1 MARTIAV
8 ASQKGGVAKT
18 TTVVNLAASL
28 AVLKYR
34 TVAVDLDPQNA
45 VGYGL
50 GLSREDMNE
59 GIYDVLNNRKALTD
73 VILPTSLKL
82 LKVIPCGRAPYRS
95 EERQETMISAA
106 EDMRKFLQEKHQSV
120 LTRLRQYMEAVAKSC
135 DYLLIDCPP
144 GIGEMTIYALASAD
158 SVLIPMQCEPL
169 SMKTLTQIL
178 RVIRRIRK
186 TLNPKLVIEG
196 ILITMYDEG
205 YRIAREVYNQIL
217 ATFPQEIVFRTVIP
231 RMEEFTTV
239 FATGRPVILQY
250 PDSEIATAYLNLA
263 RELTLKYRKAV
274 EEES

>member
-1 MARTIAV
+1 MARIIAV

-34 TVAVDLDPQNA
+34 TVAIDLDPQNA

-50 GLSREDMNE
+50 GLTREDMNY
-59 GIYDVLNNRKALTD
+59 GIYDVVNDRKALTD
-73 VILPTSLKL
+73 VIHSSNLKL
-82 LKVIPCGRAPYRS
+82 LKVIPCGKAPHRG
-95 EERQETMISAA
+95 EDKQETTLSTPG
-106 EDMRKFLQEKHQSV
+106 DMKKFLQDKYQTA
-120 LTRLRQYMEAVAKSC
+120 LTRLRQYVDAIAKSC

-169 SMKTLTQIL
+169 SMKTLTQAL

-186 TLNPKLVIEG
+186 TLNPRLVIEG
-196 ILITMYDEG
+196 ILITMFDEN

-250 PDSEIATAYLNLA
+250 PDSEIATAYVNLA
-263 RELTLKYRKAV
+263 RELTLRYKGKS
-274 EEES
+274 EETA

>member
-1 MARTIAV
+1 MARVIAV
-8 ASQKGGVAKT
+8 ASQKGGVGKT

-50 GLSREDMNE
+50 GLSRQDME
-59 GIYDVLNNRKALTD
+59 IGIYDVLNDKKSLTE
-73 VILPTSLKL
+73 VIHSTYLKL
-82 LKVIPCGRAPYRS
+82 LKVIPCGKAPHKEEEKS
-95 EERQETMISAA
+95 EEALSTPG
-106 EDMRKFLQEKHQSV
+106 DMKKFLRDKYQTT
-120 LTRLRQYMEAVAKSC
+120 LNRLRQCVEAISRSC
-135 DYLLIDCPP
+135 DFLLIDCPP

-158 SVLIPMQCEPL
+158 SALIPMQCEPL

-196 ILITMYDEG
+196 ILITMYDTN

-217 ATFPQEIVFRTVIP
+217 ATFPPEVVFRTVIP
-231 RMEEFTTV
+231 RMEEFSTV

-263 RELTLKYRKAV
+263 RELTLKHKEKP
-274 EEES
+274 EE